1 MRKEISAIKKCKIV
15 FIFADKTWNIFE
27 IEKSTI
33 KKSKIVLIFAGKTW
47 NVFALDKNTH
57 SKLLTSLK
65 HAKNGA

>member
-1 MRKEISAIKKCKIV
+1 MELIKSVKFKKVKNKFLDQLRKDISA
-15 FIFADKTWNIFE
+15 
-27 IEKSTI
+27 I
-33 KKSKIVLIFAGKTW
+33 KKSKIVLIFADKTW